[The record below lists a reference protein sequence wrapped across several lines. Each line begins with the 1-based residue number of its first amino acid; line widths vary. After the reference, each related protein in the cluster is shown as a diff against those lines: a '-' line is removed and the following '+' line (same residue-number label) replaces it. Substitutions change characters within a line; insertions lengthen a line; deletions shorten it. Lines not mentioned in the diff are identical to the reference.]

1 MVNLY
6 ADLVLLGVRA
16 LEPNEDNIPLVPLVY
31 REKVRVEVER
41 RLAAGEFKL

>member
-6 ADLVLLGVRA
+6 ADLVMLGIRA
-16 LEPNEDNIPLVPLVY
+16 LEPNDEGVPVVPLVY
-31 REKVRVEVER
+31 REKVRAEVER

>member
-16 LEPNEDNIPLVPLVY
+16 LEPNDQNIPLVPLVY
-31 REKVRVEVER
+31 REKVRAEVDR

>member
-6 ADLVLLGVRA
+6 ADLVMLGIRA
-16 LEPNEDNIPLVPLVY
+16 LDPNDEGIPVVPLVY
-31 REKVRVEVER
+31 REKVRAEVER